1 MMPTIVLDEGKPYMI
16 VGTPGGSTI
25 ITSVLQSILNVMEFG
40 LSPEEAVNK
49 PKFHHQW
56 QPDVIYVEEDFPMEV
71 RTELEAMGYELEVRS
86 SIGRTELILIDQ
98 DGIHSVADKR
108 GDDSTAGY

>member
-1 MMPTIVLDEGKPYMI
+1 MMPTIVLDNGKPYMI

-56 QPDVIYVEEDFPMEV
+56 QPDVIYVEEDFQ
-71 RTELEAMGYELEVRS
+71 
-86 SIGRTELILIDQ
+86 IGRASCRER
-98 DGIHSVADKR
+98 VW
-108 GDDSTAGY
+108 STGGAGEEKEKVEVSERRME